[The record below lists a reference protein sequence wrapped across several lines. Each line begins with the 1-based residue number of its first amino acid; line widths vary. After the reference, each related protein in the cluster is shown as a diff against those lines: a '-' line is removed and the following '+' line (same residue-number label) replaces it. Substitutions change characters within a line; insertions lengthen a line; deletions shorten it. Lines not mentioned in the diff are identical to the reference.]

1 MFRRFPV
8 LLCVLPLALASC
20 KDEPKAMPQPN
31 PAFDPSS
38 KEEGQI
44 RTSILTDEQVESLAP
59 MSAELDGV
67 HREIKTKQEGVS
79 GLIKTYQAKGGQLPP
94 DLGADLT
101 IDQRELLTEK
111 IENEPRSRAIL
122 LRRILETDTEI
133 SDLKFNILKLQSQLP
148 HFVTAKEG
156 DRHDR
161 IMMDYLVGELRLS
174 AKQAW
179 DLVYQADLQ
188 QPLLAGF
195 NVWIRYDDNS
205 FGTWVTQGTA
215 AASPEEIQ
223 ERILQDPGAG
233 SSRREAATAKIV
245 YIERRAKDLSRDV
258 ALLESKRDELQQ
270 QVDELSAEEDA
281 ILAQLSAVKA
291 SLASA
296 ENTTRY
302 LVGSKKQLKD
312 KGIISTSFFKG
323 MRMKS
328 LEGFEFMDLGES
340 NEVLL
345 DSSAYGL
352 SKVKKVTLLPKV
364 FQQGTDYEL
373 HGLEGKTARLS
384 ILNPDKFRQF
394 KFVVVLEQ

>member
-1 MFRRFPV
+1 
-8 LLCVLPLALASC
+8 
-20 KDEPKAMPQPN
+20 
-31 PAFDPSS
+31 
-38 KEEGQI
+38 
-44 RTSILTDEQVESLAP
+44 
-59 MSAELDGV
+59 
-67 HREIKTKQEGVS
+67 
-79 GLIKTYQAKGGQLPP
+79 
-94 DLGADLT
+94 
-101 IDQRELLTEK
+101 
-111 IENEPRSRAIL
+111 
-122 LRRILETDTEI
+122 
-133 SDLKFNILKLQSQLP
+133 
-148 HFVTAKEG
+148 
-156 DRHDR
+156 
-161 IMMDYLVGELRLS
+161 
-174 AKQAW
+174 
-179 DLVYQADLQ
+179 
-188 QPLLAGF
+188 
-195 NVWIRYDDNS
+195 
-205 FGTWVTQGTA
+205 
-215 AASPEEIQ
+215 
-223 ERILQDPGAG
+223 
-233 SSRREAATAKIV
+233 V